1 MKANKI
7 VENIIFAGTF
17 SFLILISIDGL
28 TTNYASRLFTV
39 SIRYASI
46 IVLILASI
54 LLHLKEQP
62 RRGWKNHFSALILYL
77 LLVAWGVALALANGV
92 TEIGWNELFLS
103 SLVVIF
109 GAMLF
114 VKKGKTIIP
123 PKMAEYYVLY
133 TFIGLFVTLWVDGFE
148 LSFPPR
154 FVFDYLSDRENA
166 DILYSQGASKYFG
179 VGAIAAIF
187 ITLNSKT
194 KIKGYGAFV
203 FAAIFISLSILGGA
217 RGDSVLA
224 ALVIIFFLL
233 IRKAFHI
240 FFWLLALSLV
250 LYLSVN
256 DWAWMDG
263 ILTFQR
269 LSFARD
275 GDFGQRDVLLTQ
287 VVELLANQSR
297 CLFFGCG
304 FGYFQN
310 VYGYDYGLYPHN
322 ILAEMLIIFGLPLTG
337 FLIFTIGAGLRAYW
351 QKTGLDLFI
360 LLFFYNFL
368 ISLKSGSFFGGWFL
382 TASCIYFLSIYLQR
396 KTRGFD
402 QHECRESIKS

>member
-1 MKANKI
+1 MKTNGI
-7 VENIIFAGTF
+7 VENLIFAGTF

-133 TFIGLFVTLWVDGFE
+133 TFIGLFVTLWVGGFE

-166 DILYSQGASKYFG
+166 DILYSQGASKYYPYR
-179 VGAIAAIF
+179 VPHDQP
-187 ITLNSKT
+187 S
-194 KIKGYGAFV
+194 
-203 FAAIFISLSILGGA
+203 FAA
-217 RGDSVLA
+217 
-224 ALVIIFFLL
+224 
-233 IRKAFHI
+233 
-240 FFWLLALSLV
+240 
-250 LYLSVN
+250 
-256 DWAWMDG
+256 
-263 ILTFQR
+263 Q
-269 LSFARD
+269 
-275 GDFGQRDVLLTQ
+275 
-287 VVELLANQSR
+287 
-297 CLFFGCG
+297 
-304 FGYFQN
+304 
-310 VYGYDYGLYPHN
+310 
-322 ILAEMLIIFGLPLTG
+322 
-337 FLIFTIGAGLRAYW
+337 FT
-351 QKTGLDLFI
+351 
-360 LLFFYNFL
+360 
-368 ISLKSGSFFGGWFL
+368 
-382 TASCIYFLSIYLQR
+382 
-396 KTRGFD
+396 
-402 QHECRESIKS
+402 

>member
-1 MKANKI
+1 MKTNGI
-7 VENIIFAGTF
+7 VENLIFAGTF

-28 TTNYASRLFTV
+28 TTNHASRLLAV
-39 SIRYASI
+39 AIRYASI
-46 IVLILASI
+46 IVLILTLIA
-54 LLHLKEQP
+54 LLLKDQF
-62 RRGWKNHFSALILYL
+62 RRGWKNHFTASILYL
-77 LLVAWGVALALANGV
+77 LLVLWGAALALVNGV
-92 TEIGWNELFLS
+92 IELGWNEILLS
-103 SLVVIF
+103 SFVATF

-114 VKKGKTIIP
+114 MTKDKTIIP
-123 PKMAEYYVLY
+123 IKMAKYYVLY
-133 TFIGLFVTLWVDGFE
+133 TFIGLFVTLWVGGFE

-187 ITLNSKT
+187 IALNSKT
-194 KIKGYGAFV
+194 KIKGYGVFV

-263 ILTFQR
+263 ILIFER
-269 LSFARD
+269 LSFAGD
-275 GDFGQRDVLLTQ
+275 GDFGQRDVLITQ
-287 VVELLANQSR
+287 VADLLASQSR
-297 CLFFGCG
+297 CLFIGCG

-310 VYGYDYGLYPHN
+310 FYGYDYGLYPHN
-322 ILAEMLIIFGLPLTG
+322 ILAEMLIIFGFPLTG
-337 FLIFTIGAGLRAYW
+337 FLMFSIGAGVKVYLDT
-351 QKTGLDLFI
+351 TGLDLFI
-360 LLFFYNFL
+360 LLFLYNFL

-396 KTRGFD
+396 KSRGFH